1 MSENVLIVL
10 LKKSSLNHRS
20 RRGADGEEGGEDE
33 EGAGGG
39 EGGQG
44 VPRQSCSQR
53 FVPGFRIRI
62 KFNADPDPAFFLI
75 ADPDPGFERKKESL
89 FISFSQ

>member
-10 LKKSSLNHRS
+10 KKIKASPNHRS
-20 RRGADGEEGGEDE
+20 RRGAGGEEGGEDE

-53 FVPGFRIRI
+53 FVPRVI
-62 KFNADPDPAFFLI
+62 KK
-75 ADPDPGFERKKESL
+75 GKT
-89 FISFSQ
+89 SQEAAR